1 MRLPEQIMPEDTP
14 LHGTLMDMITRYDRQ
29 LYAAGIQ
36 LSLQNDFHELKETGK
51 TLDKL
56 PLTPNFDPDVN
67 DVGPANAFWMK
78 GVDVTGEVVFTQA
91 ARMYDCSNITL
102 AILHQ
107 RLNAFYARPEQTAEK
122 GETCICVAPA
132 THSITGQVSYHGE
145 IWLKPSYRKR
155 GLTESLPRLMLAL
168 ILMRWAPDY
177 VFGMAQPGI
186 CHKGV
191 GARYGYRHMQPHGMI
206 WDVPSTGTLD
216 EWIIWN
222 DLDDM
227 RWVLMRPSVE

>member
-1 MRLPEQIMPEDTP
+1 MRLPEQMMPEDTP
-14 LHGTLMDMITRYDRQ
+14 LHGALMDIITAYDRE
-29 LYAAGIQ
+29 LFATGIQ
-36 LSLQNDFHELKETGK
+36 LSLENDFHQLKEIGK

-67 DVGPANAFWMK
+67 DVGPANGFWMK
-78 GVDVTGEVVFTQA
+78 GTDVTGEVVFTQA
-91 ARMYDCSNITL
+91 ARMYDCSAKTL

-107 RLNAFYARPEQTAEK
+107 SLHAFYTSPEQSAEE
-122 GETCICVAPA
+122 GETCVCEAPA
-132 THSITGQVSYHGE
+132 THSMTGQISYHGE
-145 IWLKPSYRKR
+145 IWLKPCFRKR

-168 ILMRWAPDY
+168 ILMRWGPDY

-206 WDVPSTGTLD
+206 WDVPSTGILD
-216 EWIIWN
+216 EWVIWN
-222 DLDDM
+222 DYDDIKK
-227 RWVLMRPSVE
+227 VLMRPSME